1 MFGGDPYFV
10 HLNAIKSKDKFRGLL
25 SSFLHIKTLLEN
37 CGILYDTVLVGRFK
51 NIEQGDRES
60 KNRNTHR
67 WTLNVPTAEAVQ
79 RSVARVGLHKSVVSI
94 VYLSEKKWNH
104 PHPQHTKN

>member
-51 NIEQGDRES
+51 NIEQ
-60 KNRNTHR
+60 
-67 WTLNVPTAEAVQ
+67 
-79 RSVARVGLHKSVVSI
+79 
-94 VYLSEKKWNH
+94 
-104 PHPQHTKN
+104 